1 MREYVSDLLRRYGD
15 DVPVLSHQH
24 TVTHGRLRASVAA
37 EAGLFAAAGI
47 GEGSTVAV
55 QVPPSFTRLEVVLA
69 LWTLGARVV
78 SLDPRFTPA
87 ERAVEY
93 ALARPQF
100 VVRSPGRPGRGFRE
114 RHELVTDRRPDGVP
128 ASTRHRLVQ
137 FSSGSTG
144 TPKVIGRSTESIIRE
159 VLGFASA
166 EGMVRRGERMLL
178 LNSTSASFGLVGGLL
193 HALAEGVHLVF
204 PAGDSA
210 QDVLR
215 AAAAHEVDFVTGVP
229 VHFARLVAAPDR
241 AALRTVR
248 AAFAGAEPMP
258 PEVADGFT
266 RAYGIA
272 VGECF
277 GTTETG
283 ALTVDVVGASRPSVG
298 RPLGDTTLR
307 VRDGLVEVALDES
320 PYLRDD
326 GVRRYADGWLRTGD
340 RGRFDPH
347 GNLVLLGRGDSLV
360 VVRGSNVD
368 LTEVEAVLRA
378 HPLVTESIAVFDG
391 EVAAYVSTG
400 SSALTEAELV
410 LWCRER
416 LAEFKSPRRV
426 HVLPVLPRT
435 SGGKL
440 VRNAQVL
447 AAAR

>member
-15 DVPVLSHQH
+15 DVPVFSHQH
-24 TVTHGRLRASVAA
+24 TVTHGRLREAVAG
-37 EAGLFAAAGI
+37 EAGLLAAAGV

-69 LWTLGARVV
+69 LWTLGARVI

-87 ERAVEY
+87 ERAVEH

-100 VVRSPGRPGRGFRE
+100 VVRASGRSGGLFRE
-114 RHELVTDRRPDGVP
+114 RFELVTERRADGVP
-128 ASTRHRLVQ
+128 ALTRHRLVQ

-144 TPKVIGRSTESIIRE
+144 TPKVIGRSTESVVRE
-159 VLGFASA
+159 VLRFASA
-166 EGMVRRGERMLL
+166 EGMARRGERMLL
-178 LNSTSASFGLVGGLL
+178 LNSMTASFGLLGGLL

-204 PAGDSA
+204 SAGQSA
-210 QDVLR
+210 EEVQR
-215 AAAAHEVDFVTGVP
+215 AAARYQVDLVTGVP
-229 VHFARLVAAPDR
+229 VHFARLAAAPDR

-258 PEVADGFT
+258 PEVAESFARGYGFT
-266 RAYGIA
+266 

-283 ALTVDVVGASRPSVG
+283 ALTLDVAGTSRPSVG
-298 RPLGDTTLR
+298 RPLSDTTLR

-320 PYLRDD
+320 PYLHDD

-340 RGRFDPH
+340 RGRFDAR
-347 GNLVLLGRGDSLV
+347 GGLVLLGRSDSLV

-368 LTEVEAVLRA
+368 LTEVEAVLRS
-378 HPLVTESIAVFDG
+378 HPLVAESIAVFDG
-391 EVAAYVSTG
+391 VVEAYVSAG
-400 SSALTEAELV
+400 ADAPTEAEMIR
-410 LWCRER
+410 WCTER
-416 LAEFKSPRRV
+416 LAEFKLPHRV

-440 VRNAQVL
+440 VRNARVL